1 MKLGVSDGLPG
12 RKGRM
17 SPGAFFAAAFC
28 SGLMMLKDLVL
39 RRPA

>member
-1 MKLGVSDGLPG
+1 MKPGGPEGLPG

-17 SPGAFFAAAFC
+17 SLGAFFAAAFC